1 VVIDTSAILAIL
13 FDESEATRL
22 IDAIDSDP
30 VRAVGAPT
38 LVEAGAVIVARKGSA
53 GAVALDALMQRCDM
67 TVEPISAD
75 AADFARSAYS
85 RYGKGVGSPG
95 VLNYGDCLSYGIAQA
110 LNQPLLFK
118 GDDFSYT
125 DVVVVKY

>member
-1 VVIDTSAILAIL
+1 MVIDTSAVLAIL
-13 FDESEATRL
+13 LDEPDATRL
-22 IDAIDSDP
+22 IDAIDVDP
-30 VRAVGAPT
+30 VRAIGAPT

-53 GAVALDALMQRCDM
+53 GAVALDALMQRLDM
-67 TVEPISAD
+67 TVEPFSAA

-85 RYGKGVGSPG
+85 RYGKGVGSPA

-118 GDDFSYT
+118 GDDFNAT
-125 DVVVVKY
+125 DVVVASY

>member
-1 VVIDTSAILAIL
+1 MVIDTSAILAIL

-38 LVEAGAVIVARKGSA
+38 LVEVGAVVVARKGSA
-53 GAVALDALMQRCDM
+53 GSVALDALMQRFDM
-67 TVEPISAD
+67 TVEPFSAE

-85 RYGKGVGSPG
+85 RFGKGVGSPAG
-95 VLNYGDCLSYGIAQA
+95 LNYGDCLSYGIAQA

-118 GDDFSYT
+118 GDDFSST
-125 DVVVVKY
+125 DVVIAKY